1 MKSNKEFKASVFAR
15 AEEQKRL
22 QREKRAAR
30 LRITLA
36 LLVCAVIAVPAIY
49 IPLSVN
55 MGNVSTAGTAAY
67 PSTSAAATEETTAG
81 TTAETT
87 ENTTLDTSVPTG
99 EATAATTMSTTAKA
113 TIATLATHG
122 GSTEYTVNK
131 TEDTTA
137 DTTAVSTADIN
148 ATAATTATVCT
159 TTATAATVNTTAA
172 TTTAATTAA
181 TTTAATTATACT
193 TAATAKPSESGQG
206 GVYFNGAFA
215 YTVQYEAGAE
225 TECGYYGSYAEWES
239 ADGYADGYVS
249 ESFFERNALVAVK
262 MTLAGGKPMLDRIAT
277 EGGIKIFVNAD
288 AGDGT
293 EAATWIMLVP
303 VPKSD
308 GADLSQGIRVY
319 LTYSWVFP

>member
-172 TTTAATTAA
+172 TTTAATTVN
-181 TTTAATTATACT
+181 TTAATTATVCT
-193 TAATAKPSESGQG
+193 TAATAKPSESGHG

-262 MTLAGGKPMLDRIAT
+262 MTLSGGKPMLDRIAT

-319 LTYSWVFP
+319 LTCSWVFP